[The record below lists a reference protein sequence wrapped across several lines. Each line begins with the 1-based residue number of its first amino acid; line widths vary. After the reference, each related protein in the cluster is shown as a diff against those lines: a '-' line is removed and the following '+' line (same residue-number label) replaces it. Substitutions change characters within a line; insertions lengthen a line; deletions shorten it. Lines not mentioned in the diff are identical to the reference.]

1 MLYANLRGKKM
12 PILYVAFKGNGNS
25 ANKTVKNLDGDK
37 LFLTNSYS
45 GLKKD
50 IDNINNNY
58 DLVYMFGLDK
68 TLKGN
73 IRIESTA
80 QKNDVLLYSQVD
92 FYSIAANLNQNGIKT
107 HIENAPKQSLCN
119 EAYWYMLKKF
129 NCRVLFLHIPSV
141 KYITED
147 FIKKIK
153 ATLSAYTKINF

>member
-1 MLYANLRGKKM
+1 M

-68 TLKGN
+68 T
-73 IRIESTA
+73 
-80 QKNDVLLYSQVD
+80 
-92 FYSIAANLNQNGIKT
+92 
-107 HIENAPKQSLCN
+107 
-119 EAYWYMLKKF
+119 
-129 NCRVLFLHIPSV
+129 
-141 KYITED
+141 
-147 FIKKIK
+147 
-153 ATLSAYTKINF
+153 